1 MDSTKLMQL
10 PTDENKWIN
19 YIVNL
24 EINLKDC
31 FKELKNEEKT
41 SEINLIVFAQLE
53 LCPGF

>member
-10 PTDENKWIN
+10 PIDENKWIN

-24 EINLKDC
+24 EINLKDR